1 MFSIMAKVKKKKILK
16 VKKKKWVEIIA
27 PKVFSE
33 VSLGRTYVGEQK
45 DALNKQMTINLMN
58 LTRDPKK
65 QSINVSF
72 QTTKIVGEKVA
83 TVLVKYAMQPTAVR
97 RMVRR
102 SKERIDDSF
111 VVRTKDRVKLRIK
124 PILITRTNA
133 SKPVQSAV
141 RTKARQTIANE
152 LAKLDFDQ
160 FVGAVLR
167 REFQKKIA
175 DRVKKIFPIGIT
187 EIRMFQVIPEKKQAL
202 KEAVEEKPKE
212 KAEA

>member
-1 MFSIMAKVKKKKILK
+1 MAKVKKKKILK

-33 VSLGRTYVGEQK
+33 TSLGRTYVGEQK
-45 DALNKQMTINLMN
+45 DALNKQMTVNLMN

-72 QTTKIVGEKVA
+72 QTTKIAGEKVA

-111 VVRTKDRVKLRIK
+111 VVRTKDKVKLRIK

-133 SKPVQSAV
+133 SKPVQAAV
-141 RTKARQTIANE
+141 RKKARQTIANE

-167 REFQKKIA
+167 REFQKRISES
-175 DRVKKIFPIGIT
+175 VKKTFPVGIA
-187 EIRMFQVIPEKKQAL
+187 EIRMFQVLPEKKQPL

-212 KAEA
+212 EATS

>member
-1 MFSIMAKVKKKKILK
+1 MAKVKKKKILK
-16 VKKKKWVEIIA
+16 VKKKKWIEIIA

-141 RTKARQTIANE
+141 RKKARQAIANE

-175 DRVKKIFPIGIT
+175 DRVKKIFPVGIT
-187 EIRMFQVIPEKKQAL
+187 EIRMFQVLPEKKQAL

>member
-1 MFSIMAKVKKKKILK
+1 VFSIMAKVKKKKILK
-16 VKKKKWVEIIA
+16 VKKKKWIEIIA

-141 RTKARQTIANE
+141 RKKARQAIANE

-175 DRVKKIFPIGIT
+175 DRVKKIFPVGIT
-187 EIRMFQVIPEKKQAL
+187 EIRMFQVLPEKKQAL

>member
-141 RTKARQTIANE
+141 RTKARQAIANE